1 MSKDTVFAL
10 YTGIKKVNLVCASV
24 AGLILLFVNGSIF
37 FDVFFRY
44 FFQSPSIW
52 ITEISTYL
60 FLFIIF
66 LATPYALQKGQH
78 IKVTFLRYQLNP
90 AATRVLDLVCSLLAM
105 TFCAVLLWQTS
116 RMTWTAFE
124 EKWVSPTLLSAP
136 LAYVYI
142 VMVVGTALLL
152 ATFLLRAILE
162 FRGQPLD
169 KDQGEDQ

>member
-44 FFQSPSIW
+44 FYKSPSIW

-66 LATPYALQKGQH
+66 LATPYALQRGQH
-78 IKVTFLRYQLNP
+78 IRVTFLRFRLKP
-90 AATRVLDLVCSLLAM
+90 PATRVLDLVCSLLAM

-116 RMTWTAFE
+116 RMTWKAFA

-142 VMVVGTALLL
+142 VMVVGTVLLL
-152 ATFLLRAILE
+152 ATFLLRTILE
-162 FRGQPLD
+162 FRGQSLD
-169 KDQGEDQ
+169 KDRGEDQ